1 MTIPPTAP
9 SDRTA
14 APSSTERKPGTLAR
28 RRGPPSQGARKG
40 AHMHNREF
48 WSQWISAL
56 LCSKNEFCNTLV
68 SEICND
74 PFCRDDRDLA
84 NFMRLS
90 WDAEIRSFLDD
101 AITTGIIKEFYDIS
115 DRNHFTPKIQPRA
128 VVEIMRSNSAYS
140 HLLPSSLLE
149 ALSEPASSAEKK
161 ISDGMDCRDWLEQ
174 LMRAGPP
181 ERTKAEYRSIG
192 MARFSISA
200 RAFDRSWMGA
210 AQTVGPKL
218 GAAWT
223 KSGRRKRQ

>member
-1 MTIPPTAP
+1 M
-9 SDRTA
+9 
-14 APSSTERKPGTLAR
+14 AR
-28 RRGPPSQGARKG
+28 PPSQGVRKG
-40 AHMHNREF
+40 AQMHNRDF
-48 WSQWISAL
+48 WTQWLSTL
-56 LCSKNEFCNTLV
+56 LCSKNEFCDMLSYEV
-68 SEICND
+68 GKD
-74 PFCRDDRDLA
+74 PFCRDDRDFT
-84 NFMRLS
+84 NFVRSS

-101 AITTGIIKEFYDIS
+101 AISIGIIKEFYDVS
-115 DRNHFTPKIQPRA
+115 DRIHSVPKIQPR
-128 VVEIMRSNSAYS
+128 VVAEIMRSNPAYS

-161 ISDGMDCRDWLEQ
+161 ISDGIDCRDWLER

-181 ERTKAEYRSIG
+181 ERAKSGYRSIG

-200 RAFDRSWMGA
+200 REFDRSWAGA